1 MAQKQRY
8 FYANKDRDGFPVP
21 GTMMSF
27 DRPLNLNKVTN
38 KIEIKNSYPVLPCQ
52 TVLRNKRGLRY
63 FVEVDDYGDIIPN
76 RLFTALYPP
85 RNIKYVEI
93 LNIVGTPCVTL
104 SMKNFLSTD
113 TPGYPVGVWNTAGTY
128 LGTADNQSDYVTL
141 WNSDVTN
148 QAQGT
153 LLPGS
158 TSTEFYI
165 ADTPN
170 VTISFVRGLR
180 YYRYTG
186 PANLQIF
193 VGLNDIIKYGSTTNT
208 GLANAVPTNSDTRP
222 EWNRAVW
229 DVARNNTKIPTTT
242 VYVLTCTGNPDSTPI
257 FVFHNEDSEYVGV
270 KYFSP
275 GAGIYSL
282 EGAFPTDVKA
292 ISMRISQTVNFNLIN
307 NWTELTS
314 LWSFYPVGAGGG
326 IWNFSNSANWPTA
339 LNGSQQITQVYFGQT
354 YVPFGTVGTFM
365 TQANYPNVTELV
377 FGANNAATTYVG
389 QEGWFLT
396 MPKVTRYLSGFQNT
410 VAPTATSDTVWNNI
424 ATTLTGI
431 VPVVG
436 SQAQLRIGN
445 TSAASAASLTSRT
458 YLAAQGWT
466 VTLS

>member
-1 MAQKQRY
+1 MAQRQKY

-38 KIEIKNSYPVLPCQ
+38 KIEIKKSYPVLPCQ

-186 PANLQIF
+186 PASLQIF
-193 VGLNDIIKYGSTTNT
+193 VGFNDIIRYGSTTRIAAT
-208 GLANAVPTNSDTRP
+208 DATAVQSDTRL
-222 EWNRAVW
+222 EWNRVLWTA
-229 DVARNNTKIPTTT
+229 DYNIKIPNTT
-242 VYVLTCTGNPDSTPI
+242 VYVLSCTGNPDSTPI
-257 FVFHNEDSEYVGV
+257 FVFHNEDTLYVGT
-270 KYFSP
+270 KFFP
-275 GAGIYSL
+275 PDGGIYSFS
-282 EGAFPTDVKA
+282 GALPLATRGTSLRTSFA
-292 ISMRISQTVNFNLIN
+292 VNYNNIN
-307 NWTELTS
+307 NWSELTS
-314 LWSFYPVGAGGG
+314 LWSICNFSAGGG
-326 IWNFSNSANWPTA
+326 IWAQNDPTFWPTTI
-339 LNGSQQITQVYFGQT
+339 NSSQITQVKLGQMSSAKISQLAP
-354 YVPFGTVGTFM
+354 YM
-365 TQANYPNVTELV
+365 THANYPNVSELL
-377 FGANNAATTYVG
+377 FDSANSSVDFIG
-389 QEGWFLT
+389 QEAWFLT
-396 MPKVTRYLSGFQNT
+396 MPKVNRFLYAQAFAATT
-410 VAPTATSDTVWNNI
+410 AVADTIWNNI
-424 ATTLTGI
+424 ATNLTGI

-436 SQAQLRIGN
+436 SQARLRVRTT
-445 TSAASAASLTSRT
+445 TSVSAASLTSRT

-466 VTLS
+466 VSLS